1 MFSPGRPVSGTWLYS
16 DHCHGH
22 SVPRIPTWIL
32 GLACQFL
39 QKSKRWFTY
48 RLFESI
54 GQFGKYCYLNSHIP
68 KDFVVFGAIINKI
81 VFLDSLLVS
90 KVQKYISF
98 IY

>member
-1 MFSPGRPVSGTWLYS
+1 MFSLGRPVSDTWLYS

-48 RLFESI
+48 RLSESI
-54 GQFGKYCYLNSHIP
+54 DQFGKYCYLNSHIP
-68 KDFVVFGAIINKI
+68 KDFVVFGVIINKI
-81 VFLDSLLVS
+81 VFLDSLFIS
-90 KVQKYISF
+90 KVQKYILF